1 MDAMKLLV
9 IEDDES
15 LRLLLSEYL
24 TVKGHKVD
32 AAGDGITGLHLA
44 VINDYDAVILDLT
57 LPGIDGLEISSK
69 LRDEAKKS
77 MPILMLTGR
86 GSLDDKLA
94 GFNKGADDYLVKPF
108 ELEELLVRLMAL
120 CKRKSIEPQAP
131 DSQLTVGT
139 LKLDID
145 TMEAE
150 REGKLV
156 ELTSTSL
163 RLLEVLMR
171 KSPHVVK
178 RADLEKALWGDTP
191 PDSSSLRT
199 HVHYLRDALDKPFD
213 STMLHTVHGI
223 GYRLTPGS
231 NKS

>member
-1 MDAMKLLV
+1 MDSMKLLV

-24 TVKGHKVD
+24 TVKGNKVD

-57 LPGIDGLEISSK
+57 LPGIDGLEICSK
-69 LRDEAKKS
+69 LRGEANKS

-94 GFNKGADDYLVKPF
+94 GFSKGADDYLVKPF

-120 CKRKSIEPQAP
+120 CKRKSYEPQEP
-131 DSQLTVGT
+131 DSQLVVGS
-139 LKLDID
+139 LKLDVD

-150 REGKLV
+150 REGKQID
-156 ELTSTSL
+156 LTSTSL
-163 RLLEVLMR
+163 RLLEELMR
-171 KSPHVVK
+171 KAPHVVK
-178 RADLEKALWGDTP
+178 RGDLEKALWGDSP

-199 HVHYLRDALDKPFD
+199 HIHYLRDAIDKPFD
-213 STMLHTVHGI
+213 TAMLHTVHGI

-231 NKS
+231 SRN